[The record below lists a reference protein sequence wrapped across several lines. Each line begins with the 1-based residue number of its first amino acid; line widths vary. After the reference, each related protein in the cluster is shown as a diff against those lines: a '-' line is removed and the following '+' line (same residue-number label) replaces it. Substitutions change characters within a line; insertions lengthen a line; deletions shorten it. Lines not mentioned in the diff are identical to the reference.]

1 MRRSAPFR
9 SLVLLASFGL
19 LVAACGDDD
28 DTASSGE
35 PTATTEADGSTDTTG
50 GEPSGSTAECD
61 AELVEDGTLTIG
73 TDTPAFPPWFV
84 DDDPTNGEGYESA
97 VAYAVAGELGFSEDQ
112 VSWTVVPFNNAFAP
126 GPKDFDFVINQVSI
140 TEERDEAIDFS
151 VGYSDVNQA
160 MVGFEDSAAASAT
173 SLEDLKGLKL
183 GAQQGTTSLDFI
195 LEEIDPDEDP
205 FVYNDNSA
213 AKAALDAQQVDAIVL
228 DLPTAFYVSA
238 VEIEGTAVIGQF
250 PSADDETE
258 QFGMVFEDG
267 NPLRDCVDEA
277 LASLDEAGELEAIE
291 QEWLSDV
298 VDAPVI
304 ELE

>member
-35 PTATTEADGSTDTTG
+35 PTATTEASGSTDTTG
-50 GEPSGSTAECD
+50 GEPSGEGAECD

-140 TEERDEAIDFS
+140 TDERDEAIDFS
-151 VGYSDVNQA
+151 EGYYDVNQA
-160 MVGFEDSAAASAT
+160 MVGFEDSPAASAT

-195 LEEIDPDEDP
+195 TEQIDPDQDP

-228 DLPTAFYVSA
+228 DLPTAFFVSA